1 MACNNIVKN
10 RMSEGHYIEKML
22 SETKQKKLFGMAY
35 RIMNAIDWG
44 CQKELSL
51 LEQLDTQ
58 KLKSENKI
66 K

>member
-1 MACNNIVKN
+1 
-10 RMSEGHYIEKML
+10 MSEGHYIEKML

-44 CQKELSL
+44 YQKELSL